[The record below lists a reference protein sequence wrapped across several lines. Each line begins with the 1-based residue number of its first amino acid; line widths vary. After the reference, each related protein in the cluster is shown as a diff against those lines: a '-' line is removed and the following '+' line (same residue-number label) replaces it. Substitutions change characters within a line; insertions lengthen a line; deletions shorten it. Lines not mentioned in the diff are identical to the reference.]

1 MFKLAENTQKQM
13 NGIYNYQ
20 HMSKQLNPKGGEIS
34 KSQTPQATFTSGS
47 RSPPLLPPPRYSK
60 ERER

>member
-13 NGIYNYQ
+13 NVIYNYQ

-47 RSPPLLPPPRYSK
+47 RSPLSSLPCYSK